1 MARERVAVRLHKARM
16 QRHLQEQDELFSTK
30 RHYIL
35 ESMQISLAY
44 LFRKRRVAKLHAER
58 LAKLQR
64 IVDEQEEAKRL
75 AAIERRLK
83 LKQAESQRIEE
94 ERRLEKERQKALELE
109 AAQAEA
115 AKLAAKSKKQRGSI
129 TLR

>member
-1 MARERVAVRLHKARM
+1 M
-16 QRHLQEQDELFSTK
+16 QRQLKEQDELFSTK

-44 LFRKRRVAKLHAER
+44 LFRKKRAAKLQAER

-64 IVDEQEEAKRL
+64 IRDEQEEAKRI

-83 LKQAESQRIEE
+83 LK
-94 ERRLEKERQKALELE
+94 
-109 AAQAEA
+109 
-115 AKLAAKSKKQRGSI
+115 
-129 TLR
+129 